1 MTGTNT
7 MHTAALVQ
15 SLARS
20 LIRQGYDIGNI
31 LRECSFDLSLLNAPS
46 PMAKLPDSLQ
56 FFERAAQLTKNDT
69 LGLQF
74 GIKQDIRPFG
84 LICYVGLASPNLA
97 GFLSNYT
104 RYVGVLSGVLKIDDS
119 VLLDKGLIEWTYDVS
134 PALERCH
141 YVEASAV
148 SFMQTL
154 RQNSDKSLSPR
165 RVKFQHNRRHHLDEV
180 EAYFGGR
187 VEFGADCNG
196 FEFEL
201 QDLELPLTSSD
212 QALLKVLTGY
222 ADQVLAEKDKPMPD
236 LILEVE
242 RAIADQLAS
251 GSASLGTVAS
261 EIGMSPRTLSRK
273 LAAEGTSF
281 FRLLEGLR
289 KSLSKSYLRE
299 TDLVLAEIAFL
310 LGYSGI
316 SSFNDA
322 FKRWTG
328 DSPGQFRAA

>member
-1 MTGTNT
+1 

-20 LIRQGYDIGNI
+20 LIRQGYDLRNI
-31 LRECSFDLSLLNAPS
+31 MRECSFDVSLLNAVS
-46 PMAKLPDSLQ
+46 PVANFSDILQ
-56 FFERAAQLTKNDT
+56 FFERAAQLANNDI

-84 LICYVGLASPNLA
+84 LICYVGLASPNLD
-97 GFLSNYT
+97 GFLSNYA
-104 RYVGVLSGVLKIDDS
+104 RYVGVLSGVLKVDDS
-119 VLLDKGLIEWTYDVS
+119 GLPDNGLIAWTYDVS

-154 RQNSDKSLSPR
+154 RQNSDRSLSPR
-165 RVKFQHNRRHHLDEV
+165 RVKFQHNRRHHIDEV
-180 EAYFGGR
+180 EDYFGAR
-187 VEFGADCNG
+187 VEFGAKSNA
-196 FEFEL
+196 FEFERR
-201 QDLELPLTSSD
+201 DLELPLTSSD
-212 QALLKVLTGY
+212 QTLLKVLMGY
-222 ADQVLAEKDKPMPD
+222 ADQILAEKGKQMPE

-242 RAIADQLAS
+242 RAIADKLSS
-251 GSASLGTVAS
+251 GAASLDTVAF
-261 EIGMSPRTLSRK
+261 EIGMSPRSLSRK

-281 FRLLEGLR
+281 FRLLEDLR

-316 SSFNDA
+316 SSFSDA